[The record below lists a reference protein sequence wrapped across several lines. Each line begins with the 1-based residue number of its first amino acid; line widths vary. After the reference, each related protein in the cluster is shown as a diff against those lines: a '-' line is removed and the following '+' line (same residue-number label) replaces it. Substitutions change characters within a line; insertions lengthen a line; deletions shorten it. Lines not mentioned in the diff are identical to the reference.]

1 LVGPDSSP
9 FWYLVS
15 IFSKKEVAFM
25 VDEQIPAHVTYTKHQ
40 GRPLGLPHKRD
51 QQMAVIRTAL
61 RLLEKADHAPTV
73 EVFS

>member
-1 LVGPDSSP
+1 
-9 FWYLVS
+9 
-15 IFSKKEVAFM
+15 M